1 MFNANLNKIQN
12 GLRNVE
18 DELQT
23 LKSTEAEKLREYE
36 KLCRKIASLKEMTSE
51 KTKIFTTVSKDVQNK
66 Q

>member
-23 LKSTEAEKLREYE
+23 LKSTEAEKLKEYQ
-36 KLCRKIASLKEMTSE
+36 KLCKKIESLKEMTSE
-51 KTKIFTTVSKDVQNK
+51 RTKISMEVSQDVQNK